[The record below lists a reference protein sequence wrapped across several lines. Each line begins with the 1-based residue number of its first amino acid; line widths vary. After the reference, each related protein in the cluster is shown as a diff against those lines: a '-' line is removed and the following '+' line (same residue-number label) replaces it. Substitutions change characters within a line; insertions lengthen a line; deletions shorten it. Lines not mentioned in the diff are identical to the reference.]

1 MSKTGVL
8 LKVDT
13 NREKSEMEAHAVYS
27 LMKIAGS
34 KPDNTRRSS
43 AGHRLVLKVLC
54 CCAWYIRAIKSL
66 TLTWRC
72 REHKLRIRKLLSLCL
87 KHCELW
93 HNWIQLSVNWQLYI
107 WALLF
112 QQYPA
117 QCCNKITK
125 TVLQANL

>member
-54 CCAWYIRAIKSL
+54 CCA
-66 TLTWRC
+66 
-72 REHKLRIRKLLSLCL
+72 
-87 KHCELW
+87 
-93 HNWIQLSVNWQLYI
+93 
-107 WALLF
+107 
-112 QQYPA
+112 
-117 QCCNKITK
+117 
-125 TVLQANL
+125 